1 MIDSNVARRYAKAI
15 LEIGIETG
23 SLESIVTELSN
34 FAAAYSGSKEFQ
46 DALENPLV
54 GIEAKREIVA
64 DVAGRVAA
72 GPMTKNL
79 LRMLTDRRR
88 MGALPRIA
96 QVVAEM
102 SDARRGVVHAEVT
115 SAVELSDTFYSRL
128 QRELERMSGQK
139 IVLDRRIDPSI
150 VGGVS
155 ARIGDMIIDGSLRA
169 SLHDMRSTLLSAEV
183 TRTNGAPAAM
193 PVGAPTLAGGAT
205 ASS

>member
-1 MIDSNVARRYAKAI
+1 MISNVARRYAKAI
-15 LEIGIETG
+15 LEIGVETG
-23 SLESIVTELSN
+23 SLDSIVGELRD
-34 FAAAYSGSKEFQ
+34 FAAAYSGSKELQ

-54 GIEAKREIVA
+54 GIEAKQAIVA

-88 MGALPRIA
+88 MTVLPRIA
-96 QVVAEM
+96 EVVAEM
-102 SDARRGVVHAEVT
+102 SDARKGVVHAEVT
-115 SAVELSDTFYSRL
+115 SAVELNDAFYTRL
-128 QRELERMSGQK
+128 QRELEVMSGKK
-139 IVLDRRIDPSI
+139 IVLDRRIDPGI

-169 SLHDMRSTLLSAEV
+169 SLQDMKNSLLSAEV
-183 TRTNGAPAAM
+183 TRTNGAVPAHAASA
-193 PVGAPTLAGGAT
+193 PVLSAS